1 MTLPRPTAQE
11 LIAKTQSSHKPH
23 PYAEIQGIRPRG
35 STQMTLNTPVRSGA
49 ALVGIAG
56 MAVLAGCSGA
66 AEAEPQEPRD
76 YADGTYTAEGSYQ
89 TPETLEQISVTVTLD
104 DGVIADVEIVGD
116 PQAAES
122 RQFQGRSSAGSRRR
136 SSASRSMRSR
146 CDASPAL
153 RSRAADS
160 PRRSPRSKS
169 RPPGR
174 HARLAVRGDRHALG
188 DRDRR
193 APVARDP

>member
-122 RQFQGRSSAGSRRR
+122 RQFQGAFIGGIAEEVVGKPIDEVSVRRVAGS
-136 SSASRSMRSR
+136 SLTSGAFNQ
-146 CDASPAL
+146 AL
-153 RSRAADS
+153 AAI
-160 PRRSPRSKS
+160 KEQAA
-169 RPPGR
+169 G
-174 HARLAVRGDRHALG
+174 
-188 DRDRR
+188 
-193 APVARDP
+193 